1 MTYLYFSLS
10 LEPVTGRSDSE
21 ERSISTNLPGRT
33 FWLDLT
39 LPHSLFTP
47 VSHCSDRIVQIILC
61 GGNNENK
68 LTICLNCL
76 LIYLLVR
83 CSPAFDLHAR
93 RVPLSHTFPISTCRC
108 RCRRHRRPSARSE
121 GGGGHVSIP
130 NMQPLTRLI
139 SREARRAH
147 AGRISTQVL
156 HHLLRGAERGRC
168 EVNRGRLPTC
178 CLAPVA
184 IISLTGIRHC
194 SRDARR
200 GAGGDGGPPSNS
212 GTRALFIFRGA
223 GLCNCVED
231 AVCTGSGKKRK
242 ETWRTRLLCTRRQTL
257 QLFDL

>member
-1 MTYLYFSLS
+1 M
-10 LEPVTGRSDSE
+10 
-21 ERSISTNLPGRT
+21 
-33 FWLDLT
+33 
-39 LPHSLFTP
+39 
-47 VSHCSDRIVQIILC
+47 
-61 GGNNENK
+61 
-68 LTICLNCL
+68 TICLSCL

-93 RVPLSHTFPISTCRC
+93 RVPLSHTFLISTCRC
-108 RCRRHRRPSARSE
+108 RRRRHRRPSARSQ
-121 GGGGHVSIP
+121 GGGGCVSIP
-130 NMQPLTRLI
+130 NMRPLTGLI

-156 HHLLRGAERGRC
+156 HHLLRAAERGRC

-178 CLAPVA
+178 CSAPVA
-184 IISLTGIRHC
+184 IISLTGIRHR

-200 GAGGDGGPPSNS
+200 GAGGDVGPPSSS

-242 ETWRTRLLCTRRQTL
+242 TEKKLGVLDCWAPGGKHSNFLTFNTALKPLVIKAAI
-257 QLFDL
+257 